1 MIAVIVGGGPA
12 GELPDLGQ
20 WPGARFIGADAG
32 AAALLKIG
40 ISPEAAVGDF
50 DSVSEAEL
58 TLLQQAVSELKRLP
72 AEKDETDTELA
83 LNHAL
88 SWSPDLVIVT
98 GVTGGR
104 LDHFISAL
112 HAVFA
117 CQLENPDIDVLII
130 DRHNRIRFLPPG
142 AHALTGDSRYRYI
155 SLYPFQSEVTNL
167 TLKGFKYEV
176 AGERMP
182 FGSTR
187 FTSNELSG
195 EGEISFR
202 TGNCLVIES
211 RDADKDKKMPD

>member
-12 GELPDLGQ
+12 DELPDLNQ
-20 WPGARFIGADAG
+20 WDSARFIGADAG
-32 AAALLKIG
+32 ASVLLQIG

-50 DSVSEAEL
+50 DSVSDAEFSV
-58 TLLQQAVSELKRLP
+58 LQRAVSELKRLP
-72 AEKDETDTELA
+72 ADKDETDAELA
-83 LNHAL
+83 LTHAV
-88 SWSPDLVIVT
+88 SWSPDRIILT

-117 CQLENPDIDVLII
+117 CQLENPDIDVAIMN
-130 DRHNRIRFLPPG
+130 RNNRIRFLPPG
-142 AHALTGDSRYRYI
+142 THVLMGDSSFRYI
-155 SLYPFQSEVTNL
+155 SLYPFQSEVTEL

-176 AGERMP
+176 TGERMP

-187 FTSNELSG
+187 FTSNELPG

-202 TGNCLVIES
+202 TGHCLVIES
-211 RDADKDKKMPD
+211 KDANKKMPG